1 MRVARYGV
9 RDNIHCSMITENP
22 SHQTGPSRITHPPS
36 RICLLLWLLP
46 LAWSAL
52 IFWVNG
58 RPMPE
63 IPGPEIPYLDKA
75 LHVVTYAILSLL
87 WYLAIRTNGP
97 ARSFRSA
104 ALAAFMLTAAYG
116 LTDEYHQSRVDARTS
131 DLFDWVADSV
141 GAAIV
146 WLLPVRMR
154 LRSFSKNPEAETD
167 V

>member
-1 MRVARYGV
+1 
-9 RDNIHCSMITENP
+9 MITKNPENQP
-22 SHQTGPSRITHPPS
+22 IAARIQHPASRIS
-36 RICLLLWLLP
+36 ILLWLLP
-46 LAWSAL
+46 LGWSAL

-58 RPMPE
+58 RPLPE
-63 IPGPEIPYLDKA
+63 IPGPDIPYLDKA
-75 LHVVTYAILSLL
+75 LHIVTYAILSLL

-146 WLLPVRMR
+146 WLIPVRMR
-154 LRSFSKNPEAETD
+154 LRPLSKNPEAESD